1 MLRICITKKVCKKAR
16 RNNASPRFPPHPRP
30 DSDRDVRP
38 AHYFIL
44 LKWLFVLEYLQPLLP
59 SFCLSDYWWKPPS
72 GGTSGAPACRM
83 QEESLDVSL
92 MLRPTI
98 KPETLRNEVSL
109 RFGKLKEP
117 KRVSGDHCGRS

>member
-38 AHYFIL
+38 AHYLIL

-72 GGTSGAPACRM
+72 GGTSGAPACRR

-98 KPETLRNEVSL
+98 KYDTLRYACL
-109 RFGKLKEP
+109 PRLKQV
-117 KRVSGDHCGRS
+117 RQARSVFAVWKT